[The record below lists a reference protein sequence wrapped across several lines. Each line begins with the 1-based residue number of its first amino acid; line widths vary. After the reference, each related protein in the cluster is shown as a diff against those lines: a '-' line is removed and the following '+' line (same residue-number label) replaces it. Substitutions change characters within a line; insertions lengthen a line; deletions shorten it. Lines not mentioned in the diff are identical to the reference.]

1 MHDRAHVHPTA
12 AAHPQSSLARL
23 PFGAFPIGCAG
34 AGARA
39 PPPGFPVLC
48 SSMVRGARRL
58 PKDLVDCAQS
68 RQRHDIAND
77 DGALSLD
84 GAFSFQQGKRGVDLG
99 AAGADEQGQF
109 AL

>member
-1 MHDRAHVHPTA
+1 MTARMFIQRRPHIPNPRWPGSHSALSQSAVPAPT
-12 AAHPQSSLARL
+12 PERRL
-23 PFGAFPIGCAG
+23 PASLY
-34 AGARA
+34 R
-39 PPPGFPVLC
+39 

-84 GAFSFQQGKRGVDLG
+84 GPFGFQQSERGVDLG
-99 AAGADEQGQF
+99 TAGADEQGQL